1 MKPTS
6 FQVQFMFQHHEQ
18 CSFIFREQ
26 CTPLIRSPVL
36 SNRITEITSR
46 VSIYDVAFFAP
57 PCSNLLYSLSAN
69 FVFLTPPS
77 VRTSYMEAHYILIRG
92 RTVLQYKHPS
102 CLALCPPT
110 SATRSPSS
118 SALPSV
124 VPTCS
129 SVLAPP
135 SSSGSSSSVDPSVN
149 SSDWLSHVLS
159 STFVFSSSVLD
170 EAVKKVSQFCF

>member
-1 MKPTS
+1 
-6 FQVQFMFQHHEQ
+6 
-18 CSFIFREQ
+18 
-26 CTPLIRSPVL
+26 
-36 SNRITEITSR
+36 
-46 VSIYDVAFFAP
+46 
-57 PCSNLLYSLSAN
+57 
-69 FVFLTPPS
+69 
-77 VRTSYMEAHYILIRG
+77 MEAHYILIRG

-170 EAVKKVSQFCF
+170 EAVKKVSQFCFCSHITLGTVHKVAICPRGNLRYIQIYLKTNQKLLWKAIWGFDISTFKLFYLISCF